1 MKTATELWKET
12 AQLLRETQRLCQ
24 EASASAEK
32 CEVESRRTRK
42 HLIIAL
48 GQEKRLSK
56 QLEGLR
62 HVASD

>member
-1 MKTATELWKET
+1 MKTAADLWKET

-24 EASASAEK
+24 EASAAAER

-48 GQEKRLSK
+48 GHEKRLHS